1 MAARCSYASAYS
13 TIRKKHYWDTSLS
26 GGPIVEQAT
35 HSIDIMRY
43 FGGEISEESITA
55 LAIGPEL
62 VLTDMP
68 PAPYAEHEVCESLLL
83 QPACRAAWLGG
94 YICFTYT
101 QGRHEQADATMLLLE
116 AAQSV

>member
-1 MAARCSYASAYS
+1 MAAWCSYASAYS

-43 FGGEISEESITA
+43 FGGEIAEESVTA

-62 VLTDMP
+62 ALSDMP
-68 PAPYAEHEVCESLLL
+68 PATYAEHEVRESLLE
-83 QPACRAAWLGG
+83 PACRAAWLVG
-94 YICFTYT
+94 YICFTST
-101 QGRHEQADATMLLLE
+101 QGLHEQAGATMLLLE
-116 AAQSV
+116 AAQSI